1 MSYLRKDIIRDY
13 ATEAFR
19 YYAACGRLTSDQLK
33 EKVYQQI
40 YEQSKKEFGHRGVIG
55 YSDKTAYAVIKAE
68 EAVAQMQ
75 AEFEDILAVE
85 RTLEQVNK
93 CVKEAVEIVYFTE
106 PKKELQKGDISM
118 RIHKASIQI
127 PTSEQS
133 VYRWLKKARNIFAK
147 ERGLRCSYKF

>member
-40 YEQSKKEFGHRGVIG
+40 YEQSKKEFGHRGIIG
-55 YSDKTAYAVIKAE
+55 YSDRTAYAVIKAE

-85 RTLEQVNK
+85 RTLAQVNH

-106 PKKELQKGDISM
+106 PEKELERWDISNRVQKAVM
-118 RIHKASIQI
+118 KIHASERTVYYWLHKA
-127 PTSEQS
+127 
-133 VYRWLKKARNIFAK
+133 RKIFAK
-147 ERGLRCSYKF
+147 ERGLRIS